1 MSASETSAR
10 ATGYLGV
17 DLGGTRMRLAL
28 FDETGRIEQKNVSQT
43 DPEHPECLVEAMRSL
58 LRETPLR
65 IERAVVGVPGPISYR
80 DGVPLKLPNLP
91 KWEGRLSAPQLEEDL
106 DVPVKLANDADL
118 AALGEH
124 RFGAG
129 RGVSDMLYVT
139 SSTGVGAG
147 VIVDGRLLR
156 GRWSMAEAGHMVIDW
171 KTGETV
177 EWLGSGSTLARLS
190 GLDGPA
196 LDKLIL
202 AGDARAAAI
211 FASVAEAFAVGVH
224 NLVHCFMPE
233 RVVIGGGVSRSGELL
248 LGPLRA
254 RLESCTDGCSVG
266 GRDVFIAAAGDDV
279 GLLGAFAYA
288 RELAGQSEAAG

>member
-1 MSASETSAR
+1 MSPSETGAR
-10 ATGYLGV
+10 DSGYLGV
-17 DLGGTRMRLAL
+17 DLGGTRMRLAI
-28 FDETGRIEQKNVSQT
+28 FDESGRIKHKNATQT

-58 LRETPLR
+58 LGDTPLR

-91 KWEGRLSAPQLEEDL
+91 KWEGRLSAREMEGNLGL
-106 DVPVKLANDADL
+106 PVELANDADL
-118 AALGEH
+118 AALGEY

-147 VIVDGRLLR
+147 VIVGGRLLR

-177 EWLGSGSTLARLS
+177 EWLGSGSALARLS
-190 GLDGPA
+190 GVDGPA

-202 AGDARAAAI
+202 AGDARAAAV

-248 LGPLRA
+248 LGPQRA
-254 RLESCTDGCSVG
+254 RLESCTDGCPVG

-279 GLLGAFAYA
+279 GLMGAFAYA
-288 RELAGQSEAAG
+288 RDLARQREGPR

>member
-1 MSASETSAR
+1 MTASKTR
-10 ATGYLGV
+10 AQPAGYLGV
-17 DLGGTRMRLAL
+17 DLGGTRMRLAV
-28 FDETGRIEQKNVSQT
+28 FDENGRIRQKNVTRT

-58 LRETPLR
+58 IRETALP

-80 DGVPLKLPNLP
+80 EGIPLKLPNLP
-91 KWEGRLSAPQLEEDL
+91 AWEGKLSARQLEDSLDL
-106 DVPVKLANDADL
+106 PVELANDADL

-129 RGVSDMLYVT
+129 RGVSDMVYVT

-147 VIVDGRLLR
+147 VIVGDRLLH

-190 GLDGPA
+190 GMEGPA
-196 LDKLIL
+196 LDSLIM
-202 AGDARAAAI
+202 AGAPNAAAI
-211 FASVAEAFAVGVH
+211 FASVAAAFAVGVH

-233 RVVIGGGVSRSGELL
+233 RVVVGGGVSRAGELL

-254 RLESCTDGCSVG
+254 RLESCTDGCPVS
-266 GRDVFIAAAGDDV
+266 GRDVFIAAAGDDA

-288 RELAGQSEAAG
+288 RDLSAQP